1 MVFAKNQFVNEI
13 FLALQSSLEE
23 IPTKNA
29 GRRAMKTWDGN
40 RFNMLILNSI
50 KTLYYPGY
58 NQVRGPVAVP
68 GLRLHLEF

>member
-1 MVFAKNQFVNEI
+1 
-13 FLALQSSLEE
+13 
-23 IPTKNA
+23 
-29 GRRAMKTWDGN
+29 MKTWDGN

-58 NQVRGPVAVP
+58 NQVRSPVTVP